1 MTSLESIH
9 AHTVTQLAEMHDIT
23 PRRVRQYVEDGLLP
37 KLSRGSFDVGWF
49 AHLRTGEKMAARL
62 SKRPTAPH
70 LVAMGWLSAV
80 GSAPSD
86 ADLEA
91 FGNLFER
98 NGFTRLAAMFAV
110 GAAQG
115 RRQ

>member
-1 MTSLESIH
+1 MTVPIYEQN
-9 AHTVTQLAEMHDIT
+9 ANDLAAMHHIT
-23 PRRVRQYVEDGLLP
+23 PRRVRQYVEDGFLP
-37 KLSRGSFDVGWF
+37 KLSRGTFDVGWF
-49 AHLRTGEKMAARL
+49 AHLRTGEKMAVRL

-80 GSAPSD
+80 GGEPTD

-98 NGFTRLAAMFAV
+98 NGFTRVAAMFAV